1 MDVREV
7 HKIAVLARLR
17 LSDAELHRFATQ
29 LTAILGYFEK
39 LREVPTEGVPP
50 ASHPPELRG
59 PLREDQAAPFSDP
72 AALVRAS
79 QGAEGGF
86 FRVPRILE

>member
-1 MDVREV
+1 MDVREAQ
-7 HKIAVLARLR
+7 KIAGLARLR
-17 LSDAELHRFATQ
+17 LTEGELARFATQ
-29 LTAILGYFEK
+29 LTAILGYFET
-39 LREVPTEGVPP
+39 LRAVDTAGVPP

-59 PLREDQAAPFSDP
+59 PLRADATAPFADP

-79 QGAEGGF
+79 QGAEADF

>member
-1 MDVREV
+1 MDVREAQ
-7 HKIAVLARLR
+7 KIAALARLR
-17 LSDAELHRFATQ
+17 LGEAELARFATQ

-50 ASHPPELRG
+50 ASHPPDLRG
-59 PLREDQAAPFSDP
+59 PLREDAAVPFP
-72 AALVRAS
+72 EPLELVRES
-79 QGAEGGF
+79 KGAEAEF

>member
-1 MDVREV
+1 MDVREAR
-7 HKIAVLARLR
+7 KISHLARLR
-17 LSDAELHRFATQ
+17 LSDAELARFATQ
-29 LTAILGYFEK
+29 LTAILGYFET
-39 LREVPTEGVPP
+39 LRAVDTEGVPP

-59 PLREDQAAPFSDP
+59 PLREDAAAAFAEP

-79 QGAEGGF
+79 QGAEAEF